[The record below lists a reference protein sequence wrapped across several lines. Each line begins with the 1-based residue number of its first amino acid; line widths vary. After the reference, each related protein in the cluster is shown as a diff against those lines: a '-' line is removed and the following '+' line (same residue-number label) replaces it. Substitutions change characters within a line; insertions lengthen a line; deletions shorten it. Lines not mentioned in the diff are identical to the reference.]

1 MSESEILEPERD
13 HPSDLDLAYEFDEP
27 PEKLWRALSI
37 PAFRDAWLPE
47 AALAEAEPL
56 SAVPGREIRYR
67 LREDTPP
74 FLESSVTFRICE
86 TPSGGTRL
94 RILHQLRGSGR
105 CLMAANGNRTPRARA
120 A

>member
-1 MSESEILEPERD
+1 MSESATTEPG
-13 HPSDLDLAYEFDEP
+13 LDLAYEFDEP

-37 PAFRDAWLPE
+37 PAFRDAWLPD
-47 AALAEAEPL
+47 AALAEPEPV
-56 SAVPGREIRYR
+56 SAVPGREISYR

-94 RILHQLRGSGR
+94 RILHRLSGGGR